1 MDHTSSTDDQI
12 KRTFDMLVERI
23 SNLEE
28 IALRQHRAAVFEEC
42 RKFGELNKVLFGCP
56 FTIIRRRPY
65 FPSPTPLLQR
75 QPTTPAPMRFRFA
88 RPSMLSVFVDIE
100 TLAVN
105 CSCIDD
111 TPLVYETVVGS
122 EVAEKTRHIEHRLS
136 HDVGWMDSRF
146 WWAEDEA
153 IQQLL
158 DPIFEDSQFQCT
170 HIQRAEFG
178 IKCCISLRELPRTS
192 PDAPREDPPLV
203 QLDQFIQQIPKLIK
217 ATRHRS
223 VNCISEVVITSTH
236 DHLMNTIEV
245 IQKAA
250 NLPDGPTKEH
260 WKNERYGWAFMDE
273 KYLINERT
281 LIEVAELSSYLYSI
295 GKRC

>member
-1 MDHTSSTDDQI
+1 MEHTSSTDDQI

-42 RKFGELNKVLFGCP
+42 RKFGELNKVQFGCP

-65 FPSPTPLLQR
+65 SPAPTPFLQLPPNPPPLIR
-75 QPTTPAPMRFRFA
+75 HRFA
-88 RPSMLSVFVDIE
+88 RPSMLGVFVDIA

-105 CSCIDD
+105 CTCIED

-136 HDVGWMDSRF
+136 HEVGWMDSRF
-146 WWAEDEA
+146 MWAEDEA

-158 DPIFEDSQFQCT
+158 DTIFEDSQFRCT

-178 IKCCISLRELPRTS
+178 IKCYVSVRALPRTS
-192 PDAPREDPPLV
+192 LEVPIEDPPLV
-203 QLDQFIQQIPKLIK
+203 QLDQFIQQIPKLVK

-223 VNCISEVVITSTH
+223 VNCISEVVITATSGGH
-236 DHLMNTIEV
+236 YLIHAVEA
-245 IQKAA
+245 IQKAD
-250 NLPDGPTKEH
+250 NLPDGRLKDH
-260 WKNERYGWAFMDE
+260 WKKERCAYMFSPTLA
-273 KYLINERT
+273 NERT
-281 LIEVAELSSYLYSI
+281 LIEVAEVSSFLRSI
-295 GKRC
+295 GKR